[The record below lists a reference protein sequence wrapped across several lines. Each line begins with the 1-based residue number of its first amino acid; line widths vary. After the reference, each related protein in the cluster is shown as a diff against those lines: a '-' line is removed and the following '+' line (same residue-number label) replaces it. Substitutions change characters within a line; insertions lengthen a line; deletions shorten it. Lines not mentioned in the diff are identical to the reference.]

1 MNYPFG
7 RNILLSTV
15 GFDRLLSAFTDPDNA
30 MSETKTTSYP
40 PYNIIKAD
48 DYNYTIELAI
58 AGFAKDEVEIT
69 VEDSK
74 LTIAGKVNQ
83 NREVQYM
90 HRGIAAR
97 DFTHEFTL
105 AESVIVT
112 GADMENGLLVIKLQN
127 VVPEAAK
134 PRRIEIGANH
144 EPRLVDQK
152 TAA

>member
-15 GFDRLLSAFTDPDNA
+15 GFDRLLNAFTDLEKSMTD
-30 MSETKTTSYP
+30 TKAASYP

-48 DYNYTIELAI
+48 EHNYAIEVAV
-58 AGFAKDEVEIT
+58 AGFAKDEIDIT
-69 VEDSK
+69 VENSK
-74 LTIAGKVNQ
+74 LTVAGKVGQ
-83 NREVQYM
+83 NREVEYL

-105 AESVIVT
+105 AESVVVT
-112 GADMENGLLVIKLQN
+112 GADMENGLLVVRLQN

-134 PRRIEIGANH
+134 PRRIEIGAKQ
-144 EPRLVDQK
+144 EPRLVEQK
-152 TAA
+152 EAA

>member
-15 GFDRLLSAFTDPDNA
+15 GFDRLLNAFTDLDSA
-30 MSETKTTSYP
+30 MSDAKTTSYP

-69 VEDSK
+69 VENSK
-74 LTIAGKVNQ
+74 LTIIGKVHQ
-83 NREVQYM
+83 NRDVQYM

-105 AESVIVT
+105 AESVVVT
-112 GADMENGLLVIKLQN
+112 GADMQNGLLVIKLQN

-134 PRRIEIGANH
+134 PRRIEIGANN
-144 EPRLVDQK
+144 EPRLVEQK
-152 TAA
+152 HAA